1 MVLVFFSKYK
11 KGSFS
16 IQDVRPPEQV
26 LRELLDLQI
35 AQLGALPVVA
45 KDDDVRPIV
54 GELHPSSLLV
64 KGLAFSRR
72 HWTRSK

>member
-1 MVLVFFSKYK
+1 MVRSHMFPHAVGPGRAEPEPGWYWGFFLYK

-45 KDDDVRPIV
+45 KDDDVRPY
-54 GELHPSSLLV
+54 
-64 KGLAFSRR
+64 R
-72 HWTRSK
+72 

>member
-54 GELHPSSLLV
+54 GELLKARVGMNQLSS
-64 KGLAFSRR
+64 
-72 HWTRSK
+72 